1 MGALARLL
9 SRRTGDTTAPAAAAA
24 DGSPPP
30 AAAAG
35 PRPSKSARRA
45 RPPRDLL
52 HASGLSTQELRA
64 CWIAVSWLLTYPD
77 GQTTERLPQIR
88 ELAATLPEQARD
100 PLLRTVDRFAD
111 VDALSLQEQYVDT
124 FDTRRRGC
132 LYLTYFSQGDTR
144 RRGMALVRIKQDFR
158 AAGVEVSSD
167 ELPDHLPVVLEF
179 AAGHDPERGA
189 KILRANR
196 PGVELLRLHLADI
209 DSAWHGALKALCATL
224 PPLDV
229 EDREAVLRLAEEGP
243 EEETVGLDGYG
254 EGGPGGMAGLD
265 ADAGD
270 LLGQTMAAASSCGS
284 HAPGTGAAAPGPV
297 PVELL
302 KGRPS

>member
-9 SRRTGDTTAPAAAAA
+9 GRRGSGGAAPGSQADPASAGGVATAT
-24 DGSPPP
+24 
-30 AAAAG
+30 
-35 PRPSKSARRA
+35 RPRRA
-45 RPPRDLL
+45 RAPADLL
-52 HASGLSTQELRA
+52 HASGMSTDELRA

-77 GQTTERLPQIR
+77 EQLIQRMPQIR
-88 ELAATLPEQARD
+88 ELATALPTSVRD
-100 PLLRTVDRFAD
+100 ALLRTVDQLTRR
-111 VDALSLQEQYVDT
+111 DAISLQEEYVDT

-158 AAGVEVSSD
+158 AAGVEIGTD

-179 AAGHDPERGA
+179 AAAHDAERGA

-209 DSAWHGALKALCATL
+209 GSDWHGALQALCATL
-224 PPLDV
+224 PPLDAD
-229 EDREAVLRLAEEGP
+229 DREAVLRLAEEGP

-254 EGGPGGMAGLD
+254 ADGLGGMAGLD
-265 ADAGD
+265 ADAAD
-270 LLGQTMAAASSCGS
+270 LMGQTHAASSGCGS
-284 HAPGTGAAAPGPV
+284 HAPGAGAAAPGPV
-297 PVELL
+297 PVDLMR
-302 KGRPS
+302 GRPS